1 MMGERFSVAATHDI
15 ESRYG
20 IELPPRHRAA
30 LADAADPIHGRV
42 ILLAAER
49 DGDRETIFSANEN
62 LRKIEWKEWPACL
75 LAFATNGC
83 GDYFAY
89 DLRHH
94 PYPVYYIGPIGTTPD
109 EMATCEQEDFVFPSF
124 DDWYCYLVLQS
135 ETPAHDDYRH
145 G

>member
-1 MMGERFSVAATHDI
+1 MGEHISVAATNDI

-42 ILLAAER
+42 VLLAAER
-49 DGDRETIFSANEN
+49 DGERETIFSANEN
-62 LRKIEWKEWPACL
+62 LRKTEWKEWPACL

-124 DDWYCYLVLQS
+124 DQWYRYLVLQS
-135 ETPAHDDYRH
+135 ETPTPDDYRRV
-145 G
+145 